1 MGQVGSPSSVWA
13 TRNGASSAVNLRVG
27 LQIESCAGLVR
38 SVRVRGGLRLSMMPE
53 DQFKFLQ
60 AASNCLDL
68 ARRTQDEQ
76 MRTALLVLAQQ
87 WLDLA
92 QDRSDD
98 GAFLTALEAFRDWQM
113 QKKHK
118 KQ

>member
-1 MGQVGSPSSVWA
+1 MLA
-13 TRNGASSAVNLRVG
+13 
-27 LQIESCAGLVR
+27 
-38 SVRVRGGLRLSMMPE
+38 E
-53 DQFKFLQ
+53 DEFKFLQ
-60 AASNCLDL
+60 AASDCLDL
-68 ARRTQDEQ
+68 ARAAKDKQVRVTL
-76 MRTALLVLAQQ
+76 MALAQQ

-98 GAFLTALEAFRDWQM
+98 SAFHSALEAFKDWQM

>member
-1 MGQVGSPSSVWA
+1 M
-13 TRNGASSAVNLRVG
+13 
-27 LQIESCAGLVR
+27 
-38 SVRVRGGLRLSMMPE
+38 LSE
-53 DQFKFLQ
+53 DEAKFLQ

-68 ARRTQDEQ
+68 ARSTRDRQ
-76 MRTALLVLAQQ
+76 MRAALVVLAQQ

-98 GAFLTALEAFRDWQM
+98 SAFSTLLQAFNDWQTER
-113 QKKHK
+113 KHK